1 MQPGCAH
8 RSGRPSTRPLA
19 PSSPLQLRQLQSR
32 AFEGADARLV
42 LKAALDALQDEGYVI
57 READAEL
64 GLVTGVMEWQSQK
77 RNGSLHFMKWV
88 AALPTYGASLLV
100 PSGRDEFSAV
110 EANVN
115 AILCLAEVELEA
127 QRWTTAREHLDRAAE
142 IVGDAPEPPTLGA
155 EIAFGRARIAL
166 HEGQRARARSLATS
180 ALATY
185 REAGE
190 GRARAAA
197 DVEAWLDALP

>member
-1 MQPGCAH
+1 MLALFVGACATG
-8 RSGRPSTRPLA
+8 RSSARPLA
-19 PSSPLQLRQLQSR
+19 PSSSLELRQLQSR
-32 AFEGADARLV
+32 AFEGTDARLV

-115 AILCLAEVELEA
+115 VTQEAAGTRVRISLVSRVTEKNGKVRSVTPVEDAVAYQALLARLDKAIFL
-127 QRWTTAREHLDRAAE
+127 QR
-142 IVGDAPEPPTLGA
+142 
-155 EIAFGRARIAL
+155 
-166 HEGQRARARSLATS
+166 EGL
-180 ALATY
+180 
-185 REAGE
+185 
-190 GRARAAA
+190 
-197 DVEAWLDALP
+197 